1 MRRFGILCA
10 CPSASF
16 APSLRSLRLLF
27 KGGNA
32 EDAKTSPVSSYPRRR
47 VSRATGTNPA
57 CRPESRITSGMAKFS
72 QIRILTLRS
81 GASRRGSLLEAPRL
95 QPLLRDGASAP
106 PQDENEAVWNI
117 VCQPLFVPVR
127 MRQYICWPPLM
138 DRVEPVM
145 NPPSSETR
153 NFTPRAIS
161 EAWPRRP
168 TGILATILSST
179 SAGTARTMSV
189 SI

>member
-1 MRRFGILCA
+1 VPGR
-10 CPSASF
+10 SASF
-16 APSLRSLRLLF
+16 APPLRSLRLLF

-32 EDAKTSPVSSYPRRR
+32 EDAKTFPVSSYPRRR
-47 VSRATGTNPA
+47 VSRATGTKFP
-57 CRPESRITSGMAKFS
+57 CCPGPRI
-72 QIRILTLRS
+72 RS
-81 GASRRGSLLEAPRL
+81 GVTMGQIQTHPHPEERSVSKGEPSVSTALTAPPSRRRY
-95 QPLLRDGASAP
+95 AP
-106 PQDENEAVWNI
+106 PQDENGAVWNC
-117 VCQPLFVPVR
+117 VCQAAPLPLR
-127 MRQYICWPPLM
+127 IRQYICWPPLI

-145 NPPSSETR
+145 KPPSSETR

-168 TGILATILSST
+168 TGIFATILSST